1 MLFLKE
7 NGDPTV
13 WGIILEIILIF
24 LVIKTIIAILN
35 RVVEKNIYTKETL
48 KKSSYGRIVTITELI
63 KKTIK
68 FGLYFIGFVFVLD
81 ALNINTTSLIA
92 TAGIGSVAIG
102 IGAQAL
108 VKDFINGFLIIVE
121 NQYSIGDLI
130 IAAGCEGVV
139 EELDVRTT
147 KLRAFDGQLFI
158 IPNREISV
166 VTNKQRGL
174 MRCKVIVQVDGSE
187 NPSEVIDLIN
197 NSLEPV
203 KERKD
208 IEKGPDVWGITDN
221 LENGYALTIVAY
233 AKAGNQ
239 VKIEYDIRQKVVETF
254 INNNIK
260 QPYVNNRI
268 VEVNRDWC

>member
-268 VEVNRDWC
+268 VEVNRD